1 MTLLTNLTQRIAR
14 SPGDPK
20 VMRKGPTSLTGPDQ
34 LARTLAMFSFG
45 LGIFELL
52 APGRITRALGL
63 EGKEGLIR
71 AYGAREISAG
81 IPTFSID
88 KQVGLQ
94 MRLAGDALDI
104 ATVLPALRKDND
116 RRGNASLALF
126 ALIGITLLDVI
137 AATGTSVAHKR
148 SKPPPRDYSGRSG
161 LPRGVEAS
169 RGLARRDFTTPA
181 DYHAAG
187 TLAEALP
194 GLAAR
199 A

>member
-20 VMRKGPTSLTGPDQ
+20 VMRKGPSSLTDADQ

-45 LGIFELL
+45 LGMTEVL
-52 APGRITRALGL
+52 APGRITRAVGL

-71 AYGAREISAG
+71 AYGAREIASG

-88 KQVGLQ
+88 KQVGLL

-116 RRGNASLALF
+116 RRGNAALACV
-126 ALIGITLLDVI
+126 ALIGITLLDAI
-137 AATGTSVAHKR
+137 AATRTSAVHKR
-148 SKPPPRDYSGRSG
+148 SDAPPRDYSRRSG

-169 RGLARRDFTTPA
+169 RGLARRDFTTPP
-181 DYHAAG
+181 DYHTAG
-187 TLAEALP
+187 TLAESL
-194 GLAAR
+194 
-199 A
+199 

>member
-20 VMRKGPTSLTGPDQ
+20 VMRKGPSSLTGADK
-34 LARTLAMFSFG
+34 LAQMLAMFSFG
-45 LGIFELL
+45 LGMTELL
-52 APGRITRALGL
+52 APGRITRAIGL

-88 KQVGLQ
+88 KQVGLL

-104 ATVLPALRKDND
+104 ATILPALRKDND
-116 RRGNASLALF
+116 RRDNAGLAFL
-126 ALIGITLLDVI
+126 ALIGITLLDGV
-137 AATGTSVAHKR
+137 AAMGTSAAHKR
-148 SKPPPRDYSGRSG
+148 SAPPPRDYSGRSG

-169 RGLARRDFTTPA
+169 RGLARRDFTTPP
-181 DYHAAG
+181 DYRTPG
-187 TLAEALP
+187 RLAEALT
-194 GLAAR
+194 GTSER